1 MDLLA
6 AIVPG
11 RTYILFVR
19 GARHQGTVLR
29 KNDRLV
35 EMSCDGQLLRIDA
48 RAIWAVLEPSK
59 AGRRGAVA

>member
-29 KNDRLV
+29 KNDRLI
-35 EMSCDGQLLRIDA
+35 EMSCDGQLLRLDA
-48 RAIWAVLEPSK
+48 RSIWAVLEPS
-59 AGRRGAVA
+59 ASSRGAVA